1 MDNELAF
8 RKLFASLPKS
18 LSEDNAFF
26 YDVCNC
32 AEIITL
38 AKGDYLLRA
47 GQPCTHGY
55 FVNKGMLLHLYVNS
69 RGEESVMGMSADELY
84 PFFSSPEYF
93 TGQPSGFELKAIE
106 EVEVLA
112 FPRYQIDLLSE
123 KYPAFASY
131 FKEIMLMVISKIYTL
146 TAVRQSN
153 TPEELLRYLY
163 ANHVW
168 IVNRVPDKYIAQF
181 IGISNE
187 WYCKL
192 KKKVLMSLG

>member
-1 MDNELAF
+1 MSAVFD
-8 RKLFASLPKS
+8 KLFGGLPKK
-18 LSEDNAFF
+18 LSEDAAFF
-26 YDVCNC
+26 NEVQNC
-32 AEIITL
+32 ADCITL
-38 AKGDYLLRA
+38 AKGEYLLRA

-55 FVNKGMLLHLYVNS
+55 FINKGLILHLYVNDKG
-69 RGEESVMGMSADELY
+69 RESVMGLSADDLY

-112 FPRYQIDLLSE
+112 FSRFQIERLSE

-131 FKEIMLMVISKIYTL
+131 FKEIMLMAISKIYTL
-146 TAVRQSN
+146 TAARQSN

-192 KKKVLMSLG
+192 KKKVLISAQ